1 MYFSINNKYWIN
13 SNAQRLETSE
23 RLQIEM
29 KRRWLVVNVGPS
41 LMRGPKRVWKPKKGP
56 EKGPKRLC
64 VEGRSPA
71 SGILDD
77 AVSLSRAPRRSQA
90 FCGGRPHRGISPH
103 PWKKRALLSS
113 WISNMKRWKKCH
125 RTEIGLSVFIC
136 WHKTSSLNFELSV

>member
-13 SNAQRLETSE
+13 INAQRLETSE

-29 KRRWLVVNVGPS
+29 K
-41 LMRGPKRVWKPKKGP
+41 WKGDDWWSMLDPPWWEAQKGS

-113 WISNMKRWKKCH
+113 WFSNMKRGAHVRKKGH
-125 RTEIGLSVFIC
+125 RIEIGLSVFIS
-136 WHKTSSLNFELSV
+136 WQKISSLNFELSV